1 LFRIVLRGRLNL
13 WNRSGVKLETDRM
26 GSVSINHNGQV
37 ILVEPKHRRSL
48 LPSDNVDFLL
58 NFVIFVVRLI
68 LFVLF
73 KFWEIDGVFRNFV
86 LVSLDD
92 LNLLLGW
99 IVEFYQITIIVK
111 NRASIFIFTWWVC
124 ALLNWKLTEI
134 LEKNLNAI
142 LVQIQLQIVAYWY
155 DSLPLAFVIDL
166 KLNRVFS
173 NRHSMK
179 RMRRCNI

>member
-1 LFRIVLRGRLNL
+1 MR
-13 WNRSGVKLETDRM
+13 
-26 GSVSINHNGQV
+26 SVSINHNGQV

-58 NFVIFVVRLI
+58 NFVIFIVRLI
-68 LFVLF
+68 LIVLF

-92 LNLLLGW
+92 LNILLGW

-111 NRASIFIFTWWVC
+111 NPASIFIFTWWVC

-155 DSLPLAFVIDL
+155 DSLLLAFVINL
-166 KLNRVFS
+166 KLNRIFS

-179 RMRRCNI
+179 RMRRCNIYIRWKLQF